1 MLRALAVGVLVAAV
15 LLIHCLA
22 LAAIVFNGPLL
33 PYAVQGAGMMLFG
46 AVVICLLIG
55 AASSFSGML
64 ACPQEVPAT
73 AIGTLSAAVAG
84 GTAAASGDAAFATM
98 AALLLLSGVVTGLLL
113 YAIGHFR
120 LAGFFRFI
128 PYPVTGG
135 FFAGTG
141 FVLVLASFS
150 VMSGEA
156 VDWRAV
162 PRLLDSD
169 MAWKWAPGALY
180 GFVLVVVM
188 SRGGTF
194 VTMMGSVAL
203 VAGLYHVG
211 LLVLDIPLADARARG
226 LLMSGV
232 FQEGAFWPAFGIGDL
247 KNVDW
252 RVVAGL
258 VPDLLTVALV
268 TLLCLLVYVNGL
280 QVETGVEIDLDREF
294 RVAGIANILAGAG
307 GSVPG
312 CQSFVFTQPCRR
324 LGVDTPWIGVIV
336 AVVLGVSLFY
346 GTGVL
351 ELLPMPV
358 IGGVL
363 FFIGGDLL
371 RTWLIRAGTR
381 LPPTEYAIIVL
392 IGVAIAVFGFIE
404 GVGVGMLAT
413 LAVFTF
419 RVSRVNV
426 VSEEF
431 TGRDRA
437 STRVRSVPD
446 RVLLKDRGD
455 SLRVYRLRGYIF
467 FGSAHRL
474 VERLRQPMS
483 QGTCPTVILLDFAAV
498 SGCDFSA
505 IDMLC
510 QFARS
515 AGGSKILIT
524 EASKQLQ
531 THLRQHLAASDE
543 GLLRFERDLDHGL
556 ERGEDAILATA
567 SEELARA
574 GDAGRGALLSR
585 VTDDLVRHLD
595 SQIVFE
601 ELIERLEPW
610 LEPRTFG
617 AGERL
622 AERGAFQAGAHFLVA
637 GEVSIHDPAGRR
649 LCQCGPGDVIEPW
662 AAFSEHPA
670 ESTAEARIACRT
682 MMLSPAAM
690 HLLQRDDNELALK
703 LSAYL
708 IKARSMPGD
717 TLSPLPR

>member
-1 MLRALAVGVLVAAV
+1 
-15 LLIHCLA
+15 
-22 LAAIVFNGPLL
+22 
-33 PYAVQGAGMMLFG
+33 
-46 AVVICLLIG
+46 
-55 AASSFSGML
+55 
-64 ACPQEVPAT
+64 
-73 AIGTLSAAVAG
+73 
-84 GTAAASGDAAFATM
+84 
-98 AALLLLSGVVTGLLL
+98 
-113 YAIGHFR
+113 
-120 LAGFFRFI
+120 
-128 PYPVTGG
+128 
-135 FFAGTG
+135 
-141 FVLVLASFS
+141 
-150 VMSGEA
+150 
-156 VDWRAV
+156 
-162 PRLLDSD
+162 

-232 FQEGAFWPAFGIGDL
+232 FQEGAFWPAFGLGDL
-247 KNVDW
+247 TNVDW

-381 LPPTEYAIIVL
+381 LPPNRIRHHRPYRRRHRRL
-392 IGVAIAVFGFIE
+392 RFIE

-437 STRVRSVPD
+437 STRVRSIPD

-515 AGGSKILIT
+515 AG
-524 EASKQLQ
+524 
-531 THLRQHLAASDE
+531 D
-543 GLLRFERDLDHGL
+543 
-556 ERGEDAILATA
+556 
-567 SEELARA
+567 
-574 GDAGRGALLSR
+574 
-585 VTDDLVRHLD
+585 
-595 SQIVFE
+595 
-601 ELIERLEPW
+601 
-610 LEPRTFG
+610 
-617 AGERL
+617 
-622 AERGAFQAGAHFLVA
+622 
-637 GEVSIHDPAGRR
+637 RR
-649 LCQCGPGDVIEPW
+649 
-662 AAFSEHPA
+662 S
-670 ESTAEARIACRT
+670 
-682 MMLSPAAM
+682 
-690 HLLQRDDNELALK
+690 
-703 LSAYL
+703 
-708 IKARSMPGD
+708 
-717 TLSPLPR
+717 